1 MGPPQISN
9 GFRCKPFFPF
19 SSPPQNEVGPSC
31 MPNSKPSCPTL
42 VSPNNDKD
50 KSVIDDVV

>member
-1 MGPPQISN
+1 
-9 GFRCKPFFPF
+9 
-19 SSPPQNEVGPSC
+19 

-50 KSVIDDVV
+50 KSVIDDVVLKGQKKKRRKMYDGA

>member
-9 GFRCKPFFPF
+9 GFRFKPFFPF